1 MHVDLR
7 LAESDW
13 ARLRQH
19 FARSFRHARAAETG
33 ALAIAG
39 HVKTPAKEEFV
50 VGKILL
56 PEAGDLKIAT
66 SGQVVFD
73 ASFLR
78 RAHLEMRKA
87 GLAGIVTFHTH
98 PFADTTV
105 AFSGYDD
112 HEDPLLAENL
122 IELEPRTTLV
132 SVVAGMQS
140 QASRLYSRHR
150 RATPLDRLIVV
161 GDHLSYLSLDGQPPP
176 PPPPPEAIFD
186 RGQALTGVGALARL
200 AQMTVVVV
208 GASGTGSLIC
218 ELLLR
223 AGCRRIILIDHDVV
237 KIINLNRVLHTTRQD
252 ARRGRAKVDVL
263 KHALERLGFDCHVEA
278 IRGSILDRDILRY
291 VLDGDVIFGCV
302 DRALPRQ
309 LLCELSYRYLL
320 PYIDIGSEIGGDED
334 GIVSLDS
341 RASYVAPGRH
351 CLMCTGIVTSR
362 ALHFESLTHAERQRQ
377 IALGYSDDLLIEQPA
392 VMDLNMRA
400 ASSGMLLLRHLLQ
413 PFLKEP
419 YPVTLAE
426 NSVTYRSIP
435 ISVARAANS
444 SCPTC
449 QSNRRFG
456 YADCAPPIG
465 YDIDTVRRIVGPEHS
480 ASAYRADR
488 SSAIQMPDFLRRLRD
503 RYFARQCG

>member
-7 LAESDW
+7 ITESYW

-19 FARSFRHARAAETG
+19 FAQSFRHARAAETG
-33 ALAIAG
+33 ALAIVG
-39 HVKTPAKEEFV
+39 HVKTRAKEEFV
-50 VGKILL
+50 VSKILL
-56 PEAGDLKIAT
+56 PEAGDLKTAT
-66 SGQVVFD
+66 SGEVVFD
-73 ASFLR
+73 ASYLR

-98 PFADTTV
+98 PFADTAVT
-105 AFSGYDD
+105 FSGYDD

-122 IELEPRTTLV
+122 IELEPRTTLI
-132 SVVAGMQS
+132 SVVAGRQS
-140 QASRLYSRHR
+140 QAGRLYSRHR
-150 RATPLDRLIVV
+150 MATRLRHLIVV

-186 RGQALTGVGALARL
+186 RGRSLTGAGALARL

-208 GASGTGSLIC
+208 GASGTGSLVC

-223 AGCRRIILIDHDVV
+223 AGCKRIILIDHDVV
-237 KIINLNRVLHTTRQD
+237 KIINLNRVLHATTRD
-252 ARRGRAKVDVL
+252 AHRGRAKVDVL
-263 KHALERLGFDCHVEA
+263 KRALERLGFDCHVHTVH
-278 IRGSILDRDILRY
+278 GSILDRDILRH
-291 VLDGDVIFGCV
+291 VLDGDVVIGCV
-302 DRALPRQ
+302 DRALPRH

-341 RASYVAPGRH
+341 RVSYVAPGRN
-351 CLMCTGIVTSR
+351 CLMCTGIVTPR
-362 ALHFESLTHAERQRQ
+362 GLHFESLTHAERQRQ
-377 IALGYSDDLLIEQPA
+377 IALGYSDDLIIEQPA

-435 ISVARAANS
+435 VSVARAANP
-444 SCPTC
+444 SCRTC

-456 YADCAPPIG
+456 YADCGPPVG
-465 YDIDTVRRIVGPEHS
+465 YDADTVRRIFGPERP
-480 ASAYRADR
+480 ASAHPIVC
-488 SSAIQMPDFLRRLRD
+488 SMAIKIPHFLRRLLALRSTH
-503 RYFARQCG
+503 